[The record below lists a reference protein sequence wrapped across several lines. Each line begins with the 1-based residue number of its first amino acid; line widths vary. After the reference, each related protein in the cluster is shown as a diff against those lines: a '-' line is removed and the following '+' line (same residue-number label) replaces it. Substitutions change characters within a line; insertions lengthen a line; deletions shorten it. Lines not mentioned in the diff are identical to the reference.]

1 MVFFHLQNTL
11 ICKKAAPWVQSEAVT
26 TFLHIFSIQV
36 RQIYLQYLQHFTC
49 LKRDHE
55 ISNLA
60 EWSIGA
66 LHINTYSKTQLPW
79 CPCNS
84 LRSHS
89 RSCPISWPP
98 RWTQPLPPLMPT
110 SYWTTSSS
118 PSGRTWGTGLTCN
131 FDQLHFFFFTNFDL
145 RSDTS
150 EVALEDNKISGKLFF
165 VGNPLN
171 EIPS

>member
-1 MVFFHLQNTL
+1 MVFFSFAKYTNMQKSCPMSPERSSNYIPPHTFYPSTTD
-11 ICKKAAPWVQSEAVT
+11 ISAISATFYMSEERSWDFQS
-26 TFLHIFSIQV
+26 S
-36 RQIYLQYLQHFTC
+36 
-49 LKRDHE
+49 
-55 ISNLA
+55 
-60 EWSIGA
+60 WSIGA
-66 LHINTYSKTQLPW
+66 LHINTYSKTHLPW

-98 RWTQPLPPLMPT
+98 RWTQPRPPLMPT

-131 FDQLHFFFFTNFDL
+131 FDQLHFFLFTNFDL
-145 RSDTS
+145 CSDTS

-171 EIPS
+171 

>member
-1 MVFFHLQNTL
+1 MQKSCPMSPERSSNY
-11 ICKKAAPWVQSEAVT
+11 IPP
-26 TFLHIFSIQV
+26 HIFYRSP
-36 RQIYLQYLQHFTC
+36 T
-49 LKRDHE
+49 D
-55 ISNLA
+55 ISA
-60 EWSIGA
+60 ISATFYMSEERSWDFQSSWSIGA
-66 LHINTYSKTQLPW
+66 LHINIYSKTHLPW

-118 PSGRTWGTGLTCN
+118 PSGRTWGTGLTSN
-131 FDQLHFFFFTNFDL
+131 FDQNHFFFLQTLTFVVTHLKWRL
-145 RSDTS
+145 RTTRYQESC
-150 EVALEDNKISGKLFF
+150 FF

-171 EIPS
+171 